1 MVLGMYNML
10 YLTSVINAGAKKDTG
25 NWSIDGDGAEGH
37 YHKDTSYCTMCAW
50 IWFLS
55 GVNPAEKSESRK
67 AQNNESPV
75 QNEVNG
81 LVP

>member
-1 MVLGMYNML
+1 MCERLAAGRGERSSCQDWRSPSSINKAQGNMVLGMYNML

-50 IWFLS
+50 I
-55 GVNPAEKSESRK
+55 
-67 AQNNESPV
+67 
-75 QNEVNG
+75 
-81 LVP
+81 